1 MRIALVGGG
10 TGGHFYP
17 LLAVAEQLQAS
28 PERPE
33 LFYFGPSPYDAPA
46 LQSHGIAHIWCPAGK
61 VRRYWSPLN
70 VLDGLKNIAGIFV
83 AFVKLYWLYPD
94 VIFSKGGYTSI
105 PILLIGRF
113 YRIPVVIHES
123 DSTPGRANLL
133 AKKFARYIA
142 VSYDDAA
149 RFFPP
154 EKTALTGIPIRS
166 EILSHNPNAHAT
178 LGIPNDLPLLYITGG
193 SSGADRINTL
203 VLNALNELLPHYR
216 IFHQTGT
223 AHEATVTQTA
233 QALITDP
240 ELLGRYY
247 VRGTLSAEHV
257 SALLDAATLVI
268 SRAGST
274 TIFEIALHGKP
285 SILIPIPEGIS
296 HDQTKNA
303 YAYART
309 GAASVLEEA
318 NLTENILA
326 NEVASI
332 VTNSEKY
339 QAMHTAALQFAPRDA
354 AAKIAAVLIAIGHEH
369 GS

>member
-1 MRIALVGGG
+1 MRIAFVGGG

-17 LLAVAEQLQAS
+17 LLAVAEQLNTS
-28 PERPE
+28 TERPE
-33 LFYFGPSPYDAPA
+33 LFYFGPDAYDPEA
-46 LQSHGIAHIWCPAGK
+46 LEAHGITHIRCPAGK

-70 VLDGLKNIAGIFV
+70 ILDVFKNIAGVLV

-94 VIFSKGGYTSI
+94 VILSKGGYTSI
-105 PILLIGRF
+105 PILLMGRF

-142 VSYDDAA
+142 ISYDDAA
-149 RFFPP
+149 KFFPP

-166 EILSHNPNAHAT
+166 DILTQTTNAHAL
-178 LGIPNDLPLLYITGG
+178 LGIPNDLPLLYVTGG
-193 SSGADRINTL
+193 SSGAERIN
-203 VLNALNELLPHYR
+203 VLILNTLNELLPHYR

-240 ELLGRYY
+240 ELLGHYY
-247 VRGTLSAEHV
+247 VRGNLNAEHV

-274 TIFEIALHGKP
+274 TIFEISLHGKP
-285 SILIPIPEGIS
+285 AILIPIPEDIS

-318 NLTENILA
+318 NLTEHILTNEITNI
-326 NEVASI
+326 I
-332 VTNSEKY
+332 TNPEKY